1 MKRPAQ
7 LLLRIGPYLV
17 ALAVLALLRQSG
29 LAQTV
34 DLALYDLITSRREAP
49 SGLDSPITLIGIE
62 ESDIQRYGWPIDDGL
77 FCRGIDGLRRGGA
90 SAIGFDLYRDQ
101 GVGPEQQCLRD
112 RFREEPTLVSIFNVA
127 SGIAAVP
134 GTPAERQSYN
144 DLSLDA
150 DGVLRRDL
158 VHVTGQDEATVSF
171 AMRVMEVATGDRSIR
186 GSIDAGTDDD
196 TWLAADA
203 GGYHNEVEA
212 GLGLQRMLLY
222 RQPGSYRR
230 YTLAQWLE
238 NSIPAD
244 AIRDQIVLIGSTA
257 PSLRDLFEVP
267 FSRFHSGVEMFQLPG
282 LEIHANRIAT
292 LLDSRINSAALIWTM
307 PGWGN
312 RLLLVVSLLAGLA
325 LGEAIPTLR
334 RSVLVV
340 TAVAGAGAAG
350 LLGLL
355 FWSQVWVGTAL
366 PLTGLLSMAGAAW
379 LRRGAVSQQHSQQ
392 IRRLLGQATSPAVA
406 QQLWDQREELL
417 SNGRFEGQQLPITVL
432 FTDTASFTSVSER
445 LSPRELMDWLN
456 RGMAICVP
464 AVTRRGGMVNKF
476 TGDGM
481 LAVFGVPVRQDPTAE
496 AAAAL
501 EAAREIQAGLEQLN
515 AELLQEGAPEMRVRA
530 GIHSGEAL
538 VGSMGSADRI
548 EYAVIGD
555 TVNCASRLESLD
567 KQRHQGV
574 MRVLLSSNTLDILD
588 PTIRQQLQLES
599 WGSVQVK
606 GRDEPLEVSELRMDS
621 APATSPANP
630 T

>member
-112 RFREEPTLVSIFNVA
+112 RFRQEPTLVSIFNVA

-292 LLDSRINSAALIWTM
+292 LLDSRSNSAALIWTM

-334 RSVLVV
+334 RSILVV

-588 PTIRQQLQLES
+588 PTIREQLELES

>member
-1 MKRPAQ
+1 M
-7 LLLRIGPYLV
+7 
-17 ALAVLALLRQSG
+17 
-29 LAQTV
+29 
-34 DLALYDLITSRREAP
+34 
-49 SGLDSPITLIGIE
+49 
-62 ESDIQRYGWPIDDGL
+62 
-77 FCRGIDGLRRGGA
+77 
-90 SAIGFDLYRDQ
+90 
-101 GVGPEQQCLRD
+101 
-112 RFREEPTLVSIFNVA
+112 
-127 SGIAAVP
+127 
-134 GTPAERQSYN
+134 
-144 DLSLDA
+144 
-150 DGVLRRDL
+150 
-158 VHVTGQDEATVSF
+158 
-171 AMRVMEVATGDRSIR
+171 
-186 GSIDAGTDDD
+186 
-196 TWLAADA
+196 
-203 GGYHNEVEA
+203 
-212 GLGLQRMLLY
+212 
-222 RQPGSYRR
+222 
-230 YTLAQWLE
+230 
-238 NSIPAD
+238 
-244 AIRDQIVLIGSTA
+244 
-257 PSLRDLFEVP
+257 
-267 FSRFHSGVEMFQLPG
+267 
-282 LEIHANRIAT
+282 
-292 LLDSRINSAALIWTM
+292 
-307 PGWGN
+307 
-312 RLLLVVSLLAGLA
+312 
-325 LGEAIPTLR
+325 
-334 RSVLVV
+334 
-340 TAVAGAGAAG
+340 
-350 LLGLL
+350 LGLL
-355 FWSQVWVGTAL
+355 FGSRGWVGTAL

-501 EAAREIQAGLEQLN
+501 EAAGEIQAGLEQLN

-588 PTIRQQLQLES
+588 PKIRQQLELES

>member
-77 FCRGIDGLRRGGA
+77 FCRGIDGLRHGGA

-112 RFREEPTLVSIFNVA
+112 RFRQEPTLVSIFNVA

-292 LLDSRINSAALIWTM
+292 LLDSRSNSAALIWTM

-312 RLLLVVSLLAGLA
+312 RLLLVISLLAGLA

-334 RSVLVV
+334 RSILVV

-588 PTIRQQLQLES
+588 PTIRQQLELES

>member
-112 RFREEPTLVSIFNVA
+112 RFRQEPTLVSIFNVA

-196 TWLAADA
+196 AWLAADA

-292 LLDSRINSAALIWTM
+292 LLDSRSNSAALIWTM

-366 PLTGLLSMAGAAW
+366 PLTSLLSMAGAAW

>member
-112 RFREEPTLVSIFNVA
+112 RFRQEPTLVSIFNVA

-196 TWLAADA
+196 AWLAADA

-230 YTLAQWLE
+230 YTLEQWLE

-292 LLDSRINSAALIWTM
+292 LLDSRSNSAALIWTM

-588 PTIRQQLQLES
+588 PTIREQLELES

>member
-112 RFREEPTLVSIFNVA
+112 RFRQEPTLVSIFNVA

-196 TWLAADA
+196 AWLAADA

-230 YTLAQWLE
+230 YTLEQWLE

-292 LLDSRINSAALIWTM
+292 LLDSRSNSAALIWTM

>member
-112 RFREEPTLVSIFNVA
+112 RFRQEPTLVSIFNVA

-196 TWLAADA
+196 AWLAADA
-203 GGYHNEVEA
+203 GGYHNEIEA

-292 LLDSRINSAALIWTM
+292 LLDSRSNSAALIWTM

>member
-112 RFREEPTLVSIFNVA
+112 RFRQEPTLVSIFNVA

-196 TWLAADA
+196 AWLAADA
-203 GGYHNEVEA
+203 GGYHNEIEA

-230 YTLAQWLE
+230 YTLEQWLE

-292 LLDSRINSAALIWTM
+292 LLDSRSNSAALIWTM

-312 RLLLVVSLLAGLA
+312 RLLLVISLLAGLA

-334 RSVLVV
+334 RSILVV

-501 EAAREIQAGLEQLN
+501 EAAREIQAGLERLN

-588 PTIRQQLQLES
+588 PTIREQLQLES

>member
-112 RFREEPTLVSIFNVA
+112 RFRQEPTLVSIFNVA

-230 YTLAQWLE
+230 YTLEQWLE

-292 LLDSRINSAALIWTM
+292 LLDSRSNSAALIWTM

-312 RLLLVVSLLAGLA
+312 RLLLVISLLAGLA

-334 RSVLVV
+334 RSILVV
-340 TAVAGAGAAG
+340 TAVAGAGSAG

-606 GRDEPLEVSELRMDS
+606 GRDEPLEVSELKMDS

>member
-112 RFREEPTLVSIFNVA
+112 RFRQEPTLVSIFNVA

-292 LLDSRINSAALIWTM
+292 LLDSRSNSAALIWTM

-312 RLLLVVSLLAGLA
+312 RLLLVISLLAGLA

-334 RSVLVV
+334 RSILVV

-501 EAAREIQAGLEQLN
+501 EAAREIQAGLERLN

-588 PTIRQQLQLES
+588 PTIRQQLELES

>member
-29 LAQTV
+29 LTQTV

-112 RFREEPTLVSIFNVA
+112 RFRQEPTLVSIFNVA

-230 YTLAQWLE
+230 YTLEQWLE

-292 LLDSRINSAALIWTM
+292 LLDSRSNSAALIWTM

-574 MRVLLSSNTLDILD
+574 MRVLLSSNTLNILD
-588 PTIRQQLQLES
+588 PTILQQLELES

>member
-112 RFREEPTLVSIFNVA
+112 RFRQEPTLVSIFNVA

-292 LLDSRINSAALIWTM
+292 LLDSRSNSAALIWTM

>member
-17 ALAVLALLRQSG
+17 ALAVLALVRQSG

-34 DLALYDLITSRREAP
+34 DLPLYDLIISRREAP

-112 RFREEPTLVSIFNVA
+112 CFRQEPTLVSIFNVA

-171 AMRVMEVATGDRSIR
+171 AMRVMEVATGERSIR
-186 GSIDAGTDDD
+186 RSIDAGTDDD
-196 TWLAADA
+196 AWLAADA
-203 GGYHNEVEA
+203 GGYHNEIEA

-230 YTLAQWLE
+230 YTLEQWLE

-292 LLDSRINSAALIWTM
+292 LLDSRSNSAALIWTM

-417 SNGRFEGQQLPITVL
+417 SNGRFEGQQLLITVL

-606 GRDEPLEVSELRMDS
+606 GRDEPLEVSELRMGNE
-621 APATSPANP
+621 PVTTQANP

>member
-112 RFREEPTLVSIFNVA
+112 RFRQEPTLVSIFNVA

-292 LLDSRINSAALIWTM
+292 LLDSRSNSAALIWTM

-312 RLLLVVSLLAGLA
+312 RLLLVVALLAGLA

-501 EAAREIQAGLEQLN
+501 EAAREIQAGLERLN

-588 PTIRQQLQLES
+588 PTIREQLELES

>member
-112 RFREEPTLVSIFNVA
+112 RFRQEPTLVSIFNVA

-230 YTLAQWLE
+230 YTLEQWLE

-292 LLDSRINSAALIWTM
+292 LLDSRSNSAALIWTM

>member
-112 RFREEPTLVSIFNVA
+112 RFRQEPTLVSIFNVA

-292 LLDSRINSAALIWTM
+292 LLDSRSNSAALIWTM

-334 RSVLVV
+334 RSILVV

-501 EAAREIQAGLEQLN
+501 EAAREIQAGLERLN
-515 AELLQEGAPEMRVRA
+515 AELLREGAPEMRVRA

-588 PTIRQQLQLES
+588 PTIRQQLELES

>member
-7 LLLRIGPYLV
+7 LLLRIGPYLI

-112 RFREEPTLVSIFNVA
+112 RFRQEPTLVSIFNVA

-292 LLDSRINSAALIWTM
+292 LLDSRSNSAALIWTM

-312 RLLLVVSLLAGLA
+312 RLLLVVALLAGLA

-567 KQRHQGV
+567 KQRHKGV

>member
-112 RFREEPTLVSIFNVA
+112 RFRQEPTLVSIFNVA

-196 TWLAADA
+196 AWLAADA

-292 LLDSRINSAALIWTM
+292 LLDSRSNSAALIWTM

-312 RLLLVVSLLAGLA
+312 RLLLVISLLAGLA

-340 TAVAGAGAAG
+340 TAMAGAGAAG

-417 SNGRFEGQQLPITVL
+417 SNGRFQGQQLPITVL

-588 PTIRQQLQLES
+588 PTIRQQLELES

>member
-112 RFREEPTLVSIFNVA
+112 RFRQEPTLVSIFNVA

-196 TWLAADA
+196 AWLAADA
-203 GGYHNEVEA
+203 GGYHNEIEA

-292 LLDSRINSAALIWTM
+292 LLDSRSNSAALIWTM

-312 RLLLVVSLLAGLA
+312 RLLLVISLLAGLA

-334 RSVLVV
+334 RSILVV

-515 AELLQEGAPEMRVRA
+515 AELLQEGAPEMRVQA

-588 PTIRQQLQLES
+588 PTIREQLELES

>member
-112 RFREEPTLVSIFNVA
+112 RFRQEPTLVSIFNVA

-196 TWLAADA
+196 AWLAADA

-230 YTLAQWLE
+230 YTLEQWLE
-238 NSIPAD
+238 NSIPAV

-292 LLDSRINSAALIWTM
+292 LLDSRSNSAALIWTM

-312 RLLLVVSLLAGLA
+312 RLVLVVSLLAGLA

-588 PTIRQQLQLES
+588 PTIREQLELES
-599 WGSVQVK
+599 WGSVQLK

>member
-134 GTPAERQSYN
+134 GTPAKRQSYN

-196 TWLAADA
+196 AWLAADA

-292 LLDSRINSAALIWTM
+292 LLDSRSNSAALIWTM

-312 RLLLVVSLLAGLA
+312 RLLLVISLLAGLA

-340 TAVAGAGAAG
+340 TAMAGAGAAG

-567 KQRHQGV
+567 KHRHQGV

-588 PTIRQQLQLES
+588 PTIREQLELES

-606 GRDEPLEVSELRMDS
+606 GRDQPLEVSELRMDS

>member
-7 LLLRIGPYLV
+7 LLLRIGPYFI

-112 RFREEPTLVSIFNVA
+112 RFRQEPTLVSIFNVA

-230 YTLAQWLE
+230 YTLEQWLE

-292 LLDSRINSAALIWTM
+292 LLDSRSNSAALIWTM

-340 TAVAGAGAAG
+340 TAVAGAGTAG

-588 PTIRQQLQLES
+588 PTIREQLELES

>member
-112 RFREEPTLVSIFNVA
+112 RFRQEPTLVSIFNVA

-196 TWLAADA
+196 AWLAADA

-230 YTLAQWLE
+230 YTLEQWLE

-292 LLDSRINSAALIWTM
+292 LLDSRSNSAALIWTM

-312 RLLLVVSLLAGLA
+312 RLLLVISLLAGLA

-334 RSVLVV
+334 RSILVV

-366 PLTGLLSMAGAAW
+366 PLTGLLSMASAAW

-501 EAAREIQAGLEQLN
+501 EAAQEIQAGLEQLN

-588 PTIRQQLQLES
+588 PTIREQLELES

>member
-112 RFREEPTLVSIFNVA
+112 RFRQEPTLVSIFNVA

-196 TWLAADA
+196 AWLAADA

-292 LLDSRINSAALIWTM
+292 LLDSRSNSAALIWTM

-312 RLLLVVSLLAGLA
+312 RLLLVFALLAGLA
-325 LGEAIPTLR
+325 LGEVIPTLR

>member
-112 RFREEPTLVSIFNVA
+112 RFRQEPTLVSIFNVA

-196 TWLAADA
+196 AWLAADA

-230 YTLAQWLE
+230 YTLEQWLE

-292 LLDSRINSAALIWTM
+292 LLDSRSNSAALIWTM

-312 RLLLVVSLLAGLA
+312 RLLLVVALLAGLA

-501 EAAREIQAGLEQLN
+501 EAAQEIQAGLEQLN

-567 KQRHQGV
+567 KQRHKGV

>member
-112 RFREEPTLVSIFNVA
+112 RFRQEPTLVSIFNVA

-196 TWLAADA
+196 AWLAADA
-203 GGYHNEVEA
+203 GGYHNEIEA

-230 YTLAQWLE
+230 YTLEQWLE

-292 LLDSRINSAALIWTM
+292 LLDSRSNSAALIWTM

-312 RLLLVVSLLAGLA
+312 RLLLVISLLAGLA

-334 RSVLVV
+334 RSILVV

-366 PLTGLLSMAGAAW
+366 PLTGLLSMASAAW

-588 PTIRQQLQLES
+588 PTIREQLELES

>member
-112 RFREEPTLVSIFNVA
+112 RFRQEPTLVSIFNVA

-196 TWLAADA
+196 AWLAADA

-230 YTLAQWLE
+230 YTLEQWLE

-292 LLDSRINSAALIWTM
+292 LLDSRSNSAALIWTM

-312 RLLLVVSLLAGLA
+312 RLLLVISLLAGLA

-334 RSVLVV
+334 RSILVV

>member
-112 RFREEPTLVSIFNVA
+112 RFRQEPTLVSIFNVA

-292 LLDSRINSAALIWTM
+292 LLDSRSNSAALIWTM

-501 EAAREIQAGLEQLN
+501 EAAREIQAGLERLN

-588 PTIRQQLQLES
+588 PTIREQLELES